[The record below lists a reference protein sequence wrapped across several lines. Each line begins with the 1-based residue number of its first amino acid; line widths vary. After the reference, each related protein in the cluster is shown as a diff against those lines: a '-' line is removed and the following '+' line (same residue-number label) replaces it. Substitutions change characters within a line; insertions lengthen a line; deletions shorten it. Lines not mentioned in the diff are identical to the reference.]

1 EFKKKPDG
9 LCDMIEAVISAEKI
23 EDVKSALG
31 TLMKK
36 CITTFD
42 EAKKT
47 LACQKQKAADVLP
60 GAYEEMFS
68 NWRNKMHLAAST
80 GNRHL
85 AFTSLVNFTG
95 MAEEL
100 YGMTDIALYDGLE
113 AYKSDDLNE
122 TAVRFDEL
130 LNSFLKEY
138 DKAGIKTKRYPDID
152 SFASDYLG

>member
-1 EFKKKPDG
+1 
-9 LCDMIEAVISAEKI
+9 MIEAVISAGRI
-23 EDVKSALG
+23 EDIKSALC
-31 TLMKK
+31 TLMEK
-36 CITTFD
+36 CIATFD

-47 LACQKQKAADVLP
+47 LTGEKQKAADVLP

-68 NWRNKMHLAAST
+68 NWRNKMHLAAAT

-113 AYKSDDLNE
+113 DYNPDDLNE
-122 TAVRFDEL
+122 TAVRFDAL
-130 LNSFLKEY
+130 LDSFLQEY
-138 DKAGIKTKRYPDID
+138 EKAGIKTKRYPDID
-152 SFASDYLG
+152 AFSEDYLK